1 VQITSRQIQ
10 QPTRLPVKPEP
21 VIQND
26 SRDLTSPVSAEPV
39 DSLGLSPLWSDA
51 GTEPVEMPES
61 APPALQRPVIYL
73 HGFTGSA
80 SGFDH
85 ITEWLT
91 SGDEPVNKSGGI
103 IDAGN
108 FDNLDPEANLFSL
121 RLSRSYNSVEKNAA
135 ELKQTIDA
143 VLEKT
148 GSKEVDLV
156 VHSLGGL
163 NARAYLQNDD
173 ERVNKLV
180 QIGTPNHGS
189 ALADLE
195 RFFRKNFDYP
205 IKPPVDDPEV
215 RRVLE
220 QLSVDK
226 LDGDKQP
233 KNPWLRALNDDWAN
247 QRDAADIMIVAGAGI
262 PTLTGGPGLTIFG
275 DGVVTRRSAKMG
287 GVEHKTS
294 WFKTHGGLLKSGKV
308 MEATA
313 NFLVGNQL
321 TESEHLFDNPEDM
334 LKAAELLNP
343 QKPPSAQPIEKA
355 TAEEAQRATKLPLL
369 EPAFQ
374 MGLALGVI
382 SSMMGGVKET
392 FPLIELGLNTD
403 SQSANVRANYSVDL
417 DRENGQVQ
425 GSGLVDGRA
434 FAEVADFQE
443 GKMYWRSALEL
454 QSSGMVMEV
463 GEDEKSITMKGLMG
477 GVPTD
482 LTINMLLNEGG
493 KFSGLETT
501 GQFNGEA
508 YRVRATVD
516 MGNLLQGGTLQNG
529 MMHINGNVNGEDVE
543 RNYRVDVTKNDKGL
557 EFNARTAEPLESSE
571 DIDVKVKVIQR

>member
-1 VQITSRQIQ
+1 VQITSRPIQ
-10 QPTRLPVKPEP
+10 QSTRLPVKR
-21 VIQND
+21 D
-26 SRDLTSPVSAEPV
+26 SVTQQANPASAEPQ

-51 GTEPVEMPES
+51 GAEPVKLPES
-61 APPALQRPVIYL
+61 APPALQRPVVFL

-85 ITEWLT
+85 IAEWLT
-91 SGDEPVNKSGGI
+91 SGDDPVNKSGGI

-135 ELKQTIDA
+135 ELKDTINA

-148 GSKEVDLV
+148 GAQEVDLV

-189 ALADLE
+189 ALANME
-195 RFFRKNFDYP
+195 RFFRDNFDYP

-226 LDGDKQP
+226 NDGDKQP

-247 QRDAADIMIVAGAGI
+247 QRDAAEVMIVAGAGI
-262 PTLTGGPGLTIFG
+262 PTVTGGPGLTIFG

-287 GVEHKTS
+287 GVERKTS

-308 MEATA
+308 METTA
-313 NFLVGNQL
+313 NFLVGNQMP
-321 TESEHLFDNPEDM
+321 ESEHLFDNPEDM
-334 LKAAELLNP
+334 IRAAELIAP
-343 QKPPSAQPIEKA
+343 QEPPTQPIEKVS
-355 TAEEAQRATKLPLL
+355 AEEAQRATKLPLL

-403 SQSANVRANYSVDL
+403 SESADIQANYNVDL
-417 DRENGQVQ
+417 GRGQGQVQ
-425 GSGLVDGRA
+425 GSGFVDGRA

-454 QSSGMVMEV
+454 QSSGLVMEV
-463 GEDEKSITMKGLMG
+463 GENEKSVTMRGLMG

-482 LTINMLLNEGG
+482 LTTNMLLNESGN
-493 KFSGLETT
+493 FSGIETV
-501 GQFNGEA
+501 GQFNGEP
-508 YRVRATVD
+508 YRVNATVD
-516 MGNLLQGGTLQNG
+516 MGSLLQGHDGR
-529 MMHINGNVNGEDVE
+529 MRINGNVNGEDVE

-557 EFNARTAEPLESSE
+557 EFNAVTDDPQENA
-571 DIDVKVKVIQR
+571 DAIDVKVKVIER